1 MNNNTIALKKHEIPF
16 MSNSEIIT
24 HYKTIKPIKRING
37 TSYYLRELTDIE
49 LTEVSYTWVAK
60 DDTFHE
66 VDYNQL
72 SVIKEIKVL
81 HKYDHFE
88 LFKPSVGEVISQ
100 IPKELLNIVVAF
112 EIIKYSTPANDFT
125 FYSEEFDAGLHVSI
139 VKLYSKKE

>member
-1 MNNNTIALKKHEIPF
+1 MNNNTVALKQHEIPF

-24 HYKTIKPIKRING
+24 HYKTIKPIKRFSAIPF
-37 TSYYLRELTDIE
+37 YLRELANKE
-49 LTEVSYTWVAK
+49 LTEVSYTWINK
-60 DDTFHE
+60 DSEFYE
-66 VDYNQL
+66 VDISQL
-72 SVIKEIKVL
+72 SIIKEIKVL

-125 FYSEEFDAGLHVSI
+125 LYHEEFDAGFHVSI
-139 VKLYSKKE
+139 VRLYSKKE